1 MSLGL
6 GCSLVGRVFD
16 NMHEALD
23 SILVSHKASMVA
35 HTRKPHSL
43 EMETRELKD
52 QGHPWVYSEL
62 DVTGLQ

>member
-1 MSLGL
+1 
-6 GCSLVGRVFD
+6 
-16 NMHEALD
+16 MHEALD